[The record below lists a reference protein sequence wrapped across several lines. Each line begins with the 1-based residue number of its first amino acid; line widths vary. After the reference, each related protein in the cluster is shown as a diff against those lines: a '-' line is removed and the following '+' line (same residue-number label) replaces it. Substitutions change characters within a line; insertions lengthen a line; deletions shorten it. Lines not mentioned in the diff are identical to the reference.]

1 MSTSVQTVE
10 AVCLPTPGT
19 LSRYV
24 TRDPQILQGEPIVA
38 GTQVAVRDI
47 VLLWQSGMKPEQ
59 IAQELYDLVT
69 TAQVFDTL
77 SYYLDYPQDVDEWIA
92 WYAARPFLNVP
103 ATLRLSPLW
112 DDVMEN
118 IAVYRQELDAELES
132 VEW

>member
-1 MSTSVQTVE
+1 MSTSAQTVE

-19 LSRYV
+19 LSRYI

-69 TAQVFDTL
+69 VAQVFDAL

-92 WYAARPFLNVP
+92 WYSARPFLNVP
-103 ATLRLSPLW
+103 ATHRLSPLW

-118 IAVYRQELDAELES
+118 IAAYRRELDAELES